1 MEEPK
6 TRSGAWLV
14 LKWMVLL
21 TLNIAVVVLIPI
33 LFLYTQSAPVTP
45 EGLAGLEYF
54 SGCDILTVAGR
65 RLETDSAGNT
75 GYTGDSLD
83 SWVLYENSAG
93 EVRAVCLEWDL
104 IAPRYR
110 VRKSTDTLIPAGE
123 EKYSFHVV
131 GLGSV
136 QNVTVSNHSRLQLAD
151 SGGEQRRKLAKMGYC
166 AGVAALLALE
176 FGAVKLVRRA
186 RRNRLPEPLGEY
198 PSE

>member
-1 MEEPK
+1 MEQPK
-6 TRSGAWLV
+6 TRSGAWLAV
-14 LKWMVLL
+14 KWMVLL
-21 TLNIAVVVLIPI
+21 TLNVAVVVLIPI
-33 LFLYTQSAPVTP
+33 LFLYTLSAPVTP
-45 EGLAGLEYF
+45 EGLADLDYF
-54 SGCDILTVAGR
+54 RGCDVLAVAGR

-110 VRKSTDTLIPAGE
+110 IRKETDTLIPAGE
-123 EKYSFHVV
+123 EKYSFDVV

-136 QNVTVSNHSRLQLAD
+136 QKVTVSDHSQLQIAD

-166 AGVAALLALE
+166 AGVVVLLAME

-198 PSE
+198 TSE